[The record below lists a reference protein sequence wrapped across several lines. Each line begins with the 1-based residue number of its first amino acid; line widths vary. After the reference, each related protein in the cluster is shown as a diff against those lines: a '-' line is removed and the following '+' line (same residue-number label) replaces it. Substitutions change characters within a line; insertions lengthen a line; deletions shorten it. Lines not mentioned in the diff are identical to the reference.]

1 VSAPHWTTSACQCH
15 VSAPHWSTSPMWV
28 PHMPRVSTS
37 LVHLTQP
44 MPRGII
50 LFNPVRFPR
59 DTWQALIGP
68 NHRPHQH
75 SCHLA
80 AYEWSTAARKV
91 SNGST
96 QRSHLNSICHV
107 APSHWSM
114 SASGPHPS
122 TSHLTGG
129 PHHSATWQTA
139 SGPHQL
145 ALATWHNH
153 RKPHHSAYATWH
165 HTTVPPY
172 PAYCWVLECPNLIN
186 AQAAER
192 P

>member
-28 PHMPRVSTS
+28 PLMPRVSTS

-68 NHRPHQH
+68 HHRPHQH

-80 AYEWSTAARKV
+80 AYEWSTSASSCHMAQPQKATSLSLCHMAGHNRATS
-91 SNGST
+91 SNLCHMAQLHQATST
-96 QRSHLNSICHV
+96 QLCHMAV
-107 APSHWSM
+107 
-114 SASGPHPS
+114 
-122 TSHLTGG
+122 LY
-129 PHHSATWQTA
+129 SAT
-139 SGPHQL
+139 
-145 ALATWHNH
+145 
-153 RKPHHSAYATWH
+153 SAA
-165 HTTVPPY
+165 VSKS
-172 PAYCWVLECPNLIN
+172 LGIK
-186 AQAAER
+186 R
-192 P
+192 R